1 MNKYGLRN
9 KKTDKLLGVTAHSND
24 GQDFCGDTEYILD
37 EYDNDTTWL
46 IDSAGHAQWVLEH
59 PTAWYNAGYDTPN
72 HSLKPSEFEVVEVEM
87 KLTPVEVKLPTYK
100 EVAKWKAKGDKKDY
114 DFYMYQHE
122 ERDSHFSL
130 YDIREYLRA
139 NTQ

>member
-46 IDSAGHAQWVLEH
+46 INSAGHAQWVLEN

-87 KLTPVEVKLPTYK
+87 VVNAVEVKLPTY
-100 EVAKWKAKGDKKDY
+100 EEIAKWKAKGNKKDY
-114 DFYMYQHE
+114 DFYMYQHK
-122 ERDSHFSL
+122 ERNSNFSL
-130 YDIREYLRA
+130 YDTMEYLRE
-139 NTQ
+139 NT